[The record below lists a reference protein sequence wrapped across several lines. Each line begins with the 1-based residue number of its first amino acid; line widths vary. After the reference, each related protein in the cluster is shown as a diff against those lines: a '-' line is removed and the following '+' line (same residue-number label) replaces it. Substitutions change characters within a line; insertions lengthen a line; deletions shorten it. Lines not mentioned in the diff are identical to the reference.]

1 MYYIAYKAIGI
12 VHSFLKEPK
21 GTPIQPSATQ
31 GSPNEHDASIELF
44 QDYAKGLKDLN
55 GFSHIY
61 VLFHMH
67 LAKKESLLVTPFLD
81 THLHGVFATRS
92 PERPNPIGLSVVR
105 LERIDENYLY
115 IKNHDIIDGT
125 PVLDIKP
132 YVPGFDVFEVDKYG
146 WLEKN
151 IHKLKHTTDDGR
163 FKSKKR

>member
-1 MYYIAYKAIGI
+1 MYYVAYKAIGI
-12 VHSFLKEPK
+12 VHSPYLTPE
-21 GTPIQPSATQ
+21 GTPIQPAASREDL
-31 GSPNEHDASIELF
+31 NDDLASIEIF
-44 QDYAKGLKDLN
+44 HEFSRGLKDLD

-81 THLHGVFATRS
+81 NHLRGVFATRS

-105 LERIDENYLY
+105 LEKIEDNYLY
-115 IKNHDIIDGT
+115 FRNHDMIDCT

-132 YVPGFDVFEVDKYG
+132 YVPSFDMFKVNKSG

-151 IHKLKHTTDDGR
+151 IHKLSDITDDGR
-163 FKSKKR
+163 FKQK